1 MIYHSE
7 LQPLYKFVSNLTF
20 SETYTRSL
28 TEDDSLIDFTVSSV
42 CNNFIINK
50 FELKLIE
57 LTNEILDSTDDL
69 SKESILELIISLEN
83 LKADLF
89 EGSKYKKQIN
99 TIKGEEPKNDDA
111 ITSGMLYIGN
121 ISQIINKPQ
130 EFQVQIHNSISTLNQ
145 ELKQIILADNFIP
158 VEKLIWNVKSKV
170 LAHLLIELDRK
181 KWIKLPKASRGAVGI
196 STSKVADLA
205 YNIFE
210 YGKSKSTL
218 RNALEKDSFDIE
230 GLNIP
235 FVEEIV

>member
-1 MIYHSE
+1 VRTSGRLLRILDKVGKITRVKKVGVGRVKLSNNITFVKNNKSMIYHTE
-7 LQPLYKFVSNLTF
+7 LQFLYKFVSNLTF
-20 SETYTRSL
+20 SETYTRSQ
-28 TEDDSLIDFTVSSV
+28 TEDDSLIDYTVSSI
-42 CNNFIINK
+42 CNNFVIHK

-89 EGSKYKKQIN
+89 DGSKYKKQIN

-145 ELKQIILADNFIP
+145 ELKQIILADKLIP
-158 VEKLIWNVKSKV
+158 VEKLIWNVKPKV

-181 KWIKLPKASRGAVGI
+181 
-196 STSKVADLA
+196 
-205 YNIFE
+205 N
-210 YGKSKSTL
+210 
-218 RNALEKDSFDIE
+218 
-230 GLNIP
+230 GLNYLKHLE
-235 FVEEIV
+235 VQ